1 MFEDHSSASAGHV
14 ERAATNEGGR
24 RTETSVLIGVGLQ
37 DVVDSC
43 EKAIQLLPK
52 FFVLGVIGLGSDE
65 LCQIVEI
72 I

>member
-1 MFEDHSSASAGHV
+1 M
-14 ERAATNEGGR
+14 
-24 RTETSVLIGVGLQ
+24 IGVGLQ